1 MRIGQVRQREFCHHL
16 NPLPLPAWMCRGT
29 IMIVIPSKSV
39 ECIGKLAA
47 AKQGSNGM
55 SGYPKSGWQ

>member
-1 MRIGQVRQREFCHHL
+1 VRQREFRHQL
-16 NPLPLPAWMCRGT
+16 DPPPLPTRMCPST

-39 ECIGKLAA
+39 ECIGKLAVA
-47 AKQGSNGM
+47 TQGSNSM